1 MLELSQAAK
10 MDVRRV
16 KGSLVPRPPTRPG
29 NEARSRVKDQH
40 LPVKNKHGW
49 QLGLYTRCET
59 LKSLAMTKH

>member
-10 MDVRRV
+10 MDARRV
-16 KGSLVPRPPTRPG
+16 KRSLVPTQPG

-59 LKSLAMTKH
+59 LNH